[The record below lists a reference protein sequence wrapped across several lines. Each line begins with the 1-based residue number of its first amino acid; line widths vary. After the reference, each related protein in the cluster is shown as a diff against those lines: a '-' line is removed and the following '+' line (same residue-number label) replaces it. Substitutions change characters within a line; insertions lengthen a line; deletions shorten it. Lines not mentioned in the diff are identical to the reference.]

1 MQFIDLRLPIY
12 FIVFP
17 YYFSSTGGYE
27 RDYWSFEKLAQYFID
42 MKSLVY
48 YSDKHILIGQL
59 MLAVFAI
66 AFVLTIWDRI
76 QRLV

>member
-1 MQFIDLRLPIY
+1 MLPIY
-12 FIVFP
+12 FIMFS

-27 RDYWSFEKLAQYFID
+27 RDYWLFEKPAQYFID

-48 YSDKHILIGQL
+48 YSDKQILIGQL
-59 MLAVFAI
+59 MLVVFAVT
-66 AFVLTIWDRI
+66 FVLTIWDCI